1 MGKIL
6 RSVLDKISENNN
18 EYRNELSDLNLRIE
32 EITTNIVGDIVTV
45 SNYNIDFSNMIST
58 TKDKLVSPICKTIE
72 SYVIKDLRNVET
84 VNEQFVDKINDKIDN
99 AVINSNED
107 KDNFLNSLNE
117 LLNEKYLSIV
127 QIKRINFFNEYGI
140 NSDIETIINVFMQ
153 DVTSIRTIDEEK
165 LINVL
170 TEYKKAVYTSI
181 KNTLAKISKLYL
193 NNFITEISESIDGAI
208 DFNNKFDAPVEEG
221 MNLSFPSME
230 ELEMPAIPD
239 LEDMP
244 DFSSMPSFDE
254 VKPFVAEEEAPIE
267 FDIPTPTIVE
277 PAFESEESQD
287 ISISA
292 LAEEIKE
299 EKELK
304 EQEEKDK
311 KVDDLLS
318 SFKTLEN
325 DSDDLQNSIEE
336 TNLFDTIEKTEEEPV
351 LNEKVSL
358 DLNSTKKT
366 YDVEEILKR
375 AKSPVV
381 TMEYVKPVENVDNYV
396 HVKPIENN
404 DSLSLVNNDFNEKEI
419 VEEMISR
426 LQKRLAEINAKEES
440 LEVEKNQIE
449 EDELFVNNLIKTT
462 ADKKA
467 ELDAFEAGLNK
478 KTEML
483 DKKQIELND
492 RINAVMPFA
501 NAVLESEK

>member
-58 TKDKLVSPICKTIE
+58 TKEKLVSPIYKIIE

-127 QIKRINFFNEYGI
+127 QIKRTNFFNEYGI
-140 NSDIETIINVFMQ
+140 NSDIETIINQFMQ
-153 DVTSIRTIDEEK
+153 DVTSIRTIDEDK
-165 LINVL
+165 LVNVL

-181 KNTLAKISKLYL
+181 KNTLAKISKIYL
-193 NNFITEISESIDGAI
+193 NNFISEVSESIDGAI
-208 DFNNKFDAPVEEG
+208 DFNNKFDAPLEEG
-221 MNLSFPSME
+221 INLSLPTID
-230 ELEMPAIPD
+230 ELEMPVIPE

-244 DFSSMPSFDE
+244 DFTSMPSFDDNE
-254 VKPFVAEEEAPIE
+254 SLSVTEETPIE
-267 FDIPTPTIVE
+267 FDIPTPVVVE
-277 PAFESEESQD
+277 PSFENDETDE

-292 LAEEIKE
+292 IAEKIKE

-304 EQEEKDK
+304 EQEEKDRR
-311 KVDDLLS
+311 VDDLLS
-318 SFKTLEN
+318 SFKTLDNEEI
-325 DSDDLQNSIEE
+325 DEVEE
-336 TNLFDTIEKTEEEPV
+336 TNLFDTIEKSEDKNEFEEPIV
-351 LNEKVSL
+351 ESS
-358 DLNSTKKT
+358 STKKT

-381 TMEYVKPVENVDNYV
+381 TMEYVKPVENADNYV
-396 HVKPIENN
+396 PVKPIESS

-419 VEEMISR
+419 VQEMITR
-426 LQKRLAEINAKEES
+426 LQKRLAEISAKEEA
-440 LEVEKNQIE
+440 LEVEKSQIE

-478 KTEML
+478 KSENL

-492 RINAVMPFA
+492 RISAVMPFA
-501 NAVLESEK
+501 NAVLEIEK

>member
-18 EYRNELSDLNLRIE
+18 EYRTELLDLNARIE
-32 EITTNIVGDIVTV
+32 EITTNIVGDVVTV

-58 TKDKLVSPICKTIE
+58 TKEKLVSPICKTIE

-84 VNEQFVDKINDKIDN
+84 VNEQFVDKINDKINN

-107 KDNFLNSLNE
+107 KDNFINSLND

-127 QIKRINFFNEYGI
+127 QIKRTNFFNEYGI
-140 NSDIETIINVFMQ
+140 NSDIEIIINEFMQ
-153 DVTSIRTIDEEK
+153 DVTSIKTIDEDK
-165 LINVL
+165 LINIL
-170 TEYKKAVYTSI
+170 TEYKKAIYTSI
-181 KNTLAKISKLYL
+181 KSTLAKISKLYL
-193 NNFITEISESIDGAI
+193 NNFISEISDSINNVI
-208 DFNNKFDAPVEEG
+208 DFNNKFDAPLEESI
-221 MNLSFPSME
+221 NLSIPSMD
-230 ELEMPAIPD
+230 ELEMPAIPE

-254 VKPFVAEEEAPIE
+254 IESFVPEEEAPIE
-267 FDIPTPTIVE
+267 FDIPEPVVVE
-277 PAFESEESQD
+277 PTYENDDSEE
-287 ISISA
+287 ISISMI
-292 LAEEIKE
+292 AEELRE

-318 SFKTLEN
+318 SFKTLDN
-325 DSDDLQNSIEE
+325 DIEE
-336 TNLFDTIEKTEEEPV
+336 DVFEENNLFDTIEKNDEPV
-351 LNEKVSL
+351 IEDTLTEP
-358 DLNSTKKT
+358 STAKKT

-381 TMEYVKPVENVDNYV
+381 TMEYVKPVENVDKYV
-396 HVKPIENN
+396 SVKPIENN
-404 DSLSLVNNDFNEKEI
+404 DTLSLVNNDFNEKEI
-419 VEEMISR
+419 VQEMINR
-426 LQKRLAEINAKEES
+426 LQRRLAEINAKEEA

-478 KTEML
+478 KTENL
-483 DKKQIELND
+483 DKKQVELND
-492 RINAVMPFA
+492 RINTVMPFA